1 VSKNWDFETQA
12 IFFLIFKN
20 PSGVCFLKIIIII
33 KELGQVSEKLLKSKP
48 GGSLKH

>member
-1 VSKNWDFETQA
+1 VSKNWDFETQG

-20 PSGVCFLKIIIII
+20 PSEVCFLIIIII
-33 KELGQVSEKLLKSKP
+33 KEPGQVSEKLLKSKP